1 MLRISGRI
9 AQDDVEI
16 LRAAID
22 QEQGAMVIDLEE
34 ISVVDRSAVDLLA
47 LSVARGV
54 TLRNCPGT
62 SESGSRAKKGSHD
75 VLSNLLLST
84 KTGLKSFL
92 RVRRRCS

>member
-1 MLRISGRI
+1 LLSSTASAMSCRIDRFQVEKDYVVLRISGRI
-9 AQDDVEI
+9 AQDDDVEI

-54 TLRNCPGT
+54 TLRNCPGYIREWIT
-62 SESGSRAKKGSHD
+62 REERQP
-75 VLSNLLLST
+75 
-84 KTGLKSFL
+84 
-92 RVRRRCS
+92 

>member
-16 LRAAID
+16 LPAAID

-47 LSVARGV
+47 LSVAGGV
-54 TLRNCPGT
+54 TLRNCPGYIREWIT
-62 SESGSRAKKGSHD
+62 REERQP
-75 VLSNLLLST
+75 
-84 KTGLKSFL
+84 
-92 RVRRRCS
+92 

>member
-1 MLRISGRI
+1 MLSSTASAMSCRIDRFQVEKDFVVLRISGRI

-54 TLRNCPGT
+54 TLRNCRGYIREWNTREERQP
-62 SESGSRAKKGSHD
+62 
-75 VLSNLLLST
+75 
-84 KTGLKSFL
+84 
-92 RVRRRCS
+92 